1 MYNGDATN
9 ILGLINK
16 IMCPVLMIYV
26 SNITAKTLKKLF
38 IALKYT

>member
-9 ILGLINK
+9 ILGHINK

-26 SNITAKTLKKLF
+26 SNCHWNITAKT
-38 IALKYT
+38 